1 MWPGAPRRSER
12 VREGASRI
20 ERDAEV
26 GAEADTGTG
35 TGTERQRKR
44 EHERMCVCMHA
55 QRCKN
60 TRRVSLQ
67 VRMARYLGVY
77 LNVYARYLGVYAR
90 YLSVYVDG
98 RIVAKL

>member
-1 MWPGAPRRSER
+1 
-12 VREGASRI
+12 
-20 ERDAEV
+20 
-26 GAEADTGTG
+26 
-35 TGTERQRKR
+35 
-44 EHERMCVCMHA
+44 MCVCMHA

-77 LNVYARYLGVYAR
+77 LNVYARYLGVYLNVYARYLGVYAR